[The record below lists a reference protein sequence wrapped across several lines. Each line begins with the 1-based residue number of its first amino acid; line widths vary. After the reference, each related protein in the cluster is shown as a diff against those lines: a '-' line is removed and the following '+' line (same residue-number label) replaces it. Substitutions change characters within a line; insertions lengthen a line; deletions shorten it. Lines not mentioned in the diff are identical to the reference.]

1 MTISNKYNAGFS
13 VLTIKVVGYAHEM
26 WITRKRKECVFSINF
41 RVWSGVRSRPIYANA
56 PVSCTHESGIVC
68 GGERRFESG
77 AANEV

>member
-13 VLTIKVVGYAHEM
+13 VLTIKVVGYAHEI
-26 WITRKRKECVFSINF
+26 WITRKRKEYVFSINF
-41 RVWSGVRSRPIYANA
+41 RVWSGVRSRPIYTND
-56 PVSCTHESGIVC
+56 PVSCTHEPRIVC

>member
-41 RVWSGVRSRPIYANA
+41 RVRSGVRSRPIYANA
-56 PVSCTHESGIVC
+56 PVSCMHESGIVC
-68 GGERRFESG
+68 GGEKRFESG